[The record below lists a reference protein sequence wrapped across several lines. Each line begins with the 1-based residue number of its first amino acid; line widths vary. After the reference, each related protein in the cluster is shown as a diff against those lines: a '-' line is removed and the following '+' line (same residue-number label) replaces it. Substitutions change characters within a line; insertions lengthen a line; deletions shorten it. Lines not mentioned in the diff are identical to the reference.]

1 MTDPADAFDVS
12 IGEDGELVVPA
23 NELARHGV
31 GPGDTVRIQA
41 LRKPRRV
48 SRLGAHRRP
57 LGFTQEHLDELRR
70 EMGDDLGDELT
81 R

>member
-1 MTDPADAFDVS
+1 MAQPAHAFEVP
-12 IGEDGELVVPA
+12 IGDDGELVVGA
-23 NELARHGV
+23 DELARHGV
-31 GPGDTVRIQA
+31 GPGDTVRIEP

-57 LGFTQEHLDELRR
+57 IGFTQEHLDELRG
-70 EMGDDLGDELT
+70 EMGEGLGEGLT